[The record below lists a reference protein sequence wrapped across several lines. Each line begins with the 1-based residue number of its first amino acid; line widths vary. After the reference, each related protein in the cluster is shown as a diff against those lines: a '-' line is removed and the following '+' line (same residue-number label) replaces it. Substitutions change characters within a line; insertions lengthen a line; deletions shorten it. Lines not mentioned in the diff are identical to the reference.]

1 MSALLEHAIYDL
13 DSFHADH
20 NDQTP
25 KREKAT
31 QARIKI
37 VDHISKPMGSLD

>member
-1 MSALLEHAIYDL
+1 MLERAIYDL

-25 KREKAT
+25 KIEKAT
-31 QARIKI
+31 QARMKMA
-37 VDHISKPMGSLD
+37 DHISKPIGSVD